1 MNLKISC
8 FFNILLFTAGKYI
21 FQISVLIFGNKEEPR
36 MRYML
41 PAMKYSTF
49 ARFAY
54 IYLNEHS
61 LEIAK
66 MREALDLKNLNSDT
80 ILIFNDY
87 PQVSF

>member
-1 MNLKISC
+1 
-8 FFNILLFTAGKYI
+8 
-21 FQISVLIFGNKEEPR
+21 